1 MRAGIRGGQ
10 MENNHNLIC
19 CICKEH
25 IDFLEQLPE
34 RERFEIFYKVILSA
48 FNQNDSI
55 TVSNTISDL
64 GKSAF
69 NLLKKNIACKK
80 VSANYGG
87 KRPNAGR
94 KSNAA
99 KQQIIEPEIIKSE
112 ITTPENKF
120 ITLTDNIEIRNAL
133 SDSESG
139 LNFFLATG
147 SGYDELTV
155 AEREFVDRADVR
167 EKCTWHKEMQA
178 AAKAIKRKPFCPPT
192 LEEWMDFCRE
202 KNLNLEKMRNAYEGY
217 VAADWHDTQGS
228 PIRNWK
234 QKILMVWASR
244 PDNYNIQTSNFARPT
259 EMEKLA
265 KGAKIA
271 EAMLKKQGII

>member
-1 MRAGIRGGQ
+1 MRAGIGGGQ

-94 KSNAA
+94 KPTVI
-99 KQQIIEPEIIKSE
+99 KPQITEPEVFDPE
-112 ITTPENKF
+112 IVVPANKF
-120 ITLTDNIEIRNAL
+120 ISLTDNLEVRTAL
-133 SDSESG
+133 GNPDSAISV
-139 LNFFLATG
+139 FLETG
-147 SGYDELTV
+147 TRYDELST

-167 EKCTWHKEMQA
+167 EKCAWHKEIQA
-178 AAKAIKRKPFCPPT
+178 ATKEIKKKPFTPPT
-192 LEEWMDFCRE
+192 IEEWLDFCRE
-202 KNLNLEKMRNAYEGY
+202 KNLNLGKMRNAYDGY
-217 VAADWHDTQGS
+217 VAANWHDTKGN

-234 QKILMVWASR
+234 QKILMVWMQNSE
-244 PDNYNIQTSNFARPT
+244 NYNKQSARFPQ
-259 EMEKLA
+259 KS
-265 KGAKIA
+265 GIA
-271 EAMLKKQGII
+271 ELMAGSEMAKQMLKERGLL

>member
-1 MRAGIRGGQ
+1 MPEKNNNEFVFPANLALAIEDESSFSEQQKINAYAALCRYLIFETEPIDITLRMFCKAVKVSI
-10 MENNHNLIC
+10 ENEKKR
-19 CICKEH
+19 KEQ
-25 IDFLEQLPE
+25 ISELKRNCVLQRWNKKINQIE
-34 RERFEIFYKVILSA
+34 
-48 FNQNDSI
+48 NQNDDQI
-55 TVSNTISDL
+55 E
-64 GKSAF
+64 
-69 NLLKKNIACKK
+69 NI
-80 VSANYGG
+80 
-87 KRPNAGR
+87 
-94 KSNAA
+94 
-99 KQQIIEPEIIKSE
+99 
-112 ITTPENKF
+112 TPENKF

-178 AAKAIKRKPFCPPT
+178 AAKAIKRKSFCPPT

-244 PDNYNIQTSNFARPT
+244 PDNYNTQTANFARPT